1 MLLERK
7 GGDPPAAAAGM
18 RPEETQHFW
27 CFTIGQRKIRM
38 QPKGK
43 LKRSDRIASI
53 FLWLLGIFIVG
64 LVILLLRGCG

>member
-1 MLLERK
+1 
-7 GGDPPAAAAGM
+7 
-18 RPEETQHFW
+18 
-27 CFTIGQRKIRM
+27 M
-38 QPKGK
+38 QSKGK